1 MDMGNAKIEGM
12 QKKPRLHY
20 YSHRGRRGHPTT
32 LLHRL
37 TTGLLLP
44 ILLIFIASFFATG
57 AFLLPI
63 SFKLQFG
70 TLLLALG
77 ASLLRLLIAYFL
89 SLLVGIPLALLV
101 EKNKHIENFLLPIYD
116 VLESIPILAFFP
128 VIILFFVRSDFL
140 EGAAIFM
147 LFFTMIWSIVFNSVG
162 GLKVIPK
169 DVKAV
174 GQVFGLST
182 WDRFTKITLP
192 ALFPPL
198 VTGSILAFASGWNIV
213 IVAEA
218 LNAYAPRSAHA
229 HNLFGIGSVLV
240 MAASSGNNAALL
252 AAIAVLVIAIACIN
266 LFVWQPLLARSER
279 FKFD

>member
-1 MDMGNAKIEGM
+1 M
-12 QKKPRLHY
+12 QKKSRLHY
-20 YSHRGRRGHPTT
+20 YSHRGRRAHPTT
-32 LLHRL
+32 LIHRL

-44 ILLIFIASFFATG
+44 IVLIFIASFLATG
-57 AFLLPI
+57 AILLPI
-63 SFKLQFG
+63 SFKIQFG
-70 TLLLALG
+70 TLLAALG
-77 ASLLRLLIAYFL
+77 LSLLRLLVAYVL
-89 SLLVGIPLALLV
+89 SLTVGIPLALLV
-101 EKNKHIENFLLPIYD
+101 ERSRHVESFLLPIYD

-162 GLKVIPK
+162 GLKVIPA

-174 GQVFGLST
+174 GHVFGLST

-198 VTGSILAFASGWNIV
+198 VTGSILAFAAGWNIV

-218 LNAYAPRSAHA
+218 LSAYAPQSAHA
-229 HNLFGIGSVLV
+229 HDLFGIGSVLV
-240 MAASSGNNAALL
+240 TAASSGDNGALL
-252 AAIAVLVIAIACIN
+252 AAMAVLVLAIALIN
-266 LFVWQPLLARSER
+266 LVVWQPLLARAER
-279 FKFD
+279 YKFD